1 MLQHQASLLTVR
13 AASGQTADRHRHN
26 AMTGIGLP
34 KTSGMNG
41 RDESGFF
48 VPSALVRSMAG
59 RGGEL
64 KSSPMLV
71 SVDQP
76 KPDRHPLI
84 GLSGRRGQ
92 TRLRAKPMATNP
104 QGNTPALRPKST
116 QLIAADGSTGTITWI
131 RRDSLVRRLRRHLAK
146 KNHRLVISAEATA
159 SRDELGE
166 YAVIGA
172 DGHPLQTHAYLDKL
186 ARYLGVL
193 ADDELVEPSPE
204 RGWRFFAARKTIITV
219 DGKDY
224 WHSERLTKTFSTEK
238 AARKAVAKIE
248 NRNGLLIVGM
258 DADDALAMR
267 FEEEQ
272 QARQAAALAEIEAA
286 IDGNPTLRHL
296 RSEAGSERAWGAA
309 VAFDLELQRDPAW
322 AGKPVAERFDEVV
335 SRLGDLGLATVE
347 SEVSAHD

>member
-1 MLQHQASLLTVR
+1 MKTISHLVKSLTVR
-13 AASGQTADRHRHN
+13 AASGQTADRHRQN
-26 AMTGIGLP
+26 AMAGIGLP

-172 DGHPLQTHAYLDKL
+172 DGHPLQTHADLGKL

-193 ADDELVEPSPE
+193 ADDELVEPPAGK
-204 RGWRFFAARKTIITV
+204 GWVYQVAREHVEIV
-219 DGKDY
+219 DGKRVRLRD
-224 WHSERLTKTFSTEK
+224 RLTQDFRTEK
-238 AARKAVAKIE
+238 AARKAAATIE
-248 NRNGLLIVGM
+248 DRAGIVIVGM

-272 QARQAAALAEIEAA
+272 QVRQAAALVEIDAAIEA
-286 IDGNPTLRHL
+286 NPTLRHL

-309 VAFDLELQRDPAW
+309 VAFDLQLQNDPAW
-322 AGKPVAERFDEVV
+322 TQKPISDRLSEVA
-335 SRLGDLGLATVE
+335 RLLVANGLV
-347 SEVSAHD
+347 SEVSL